1 MSRPGS
7 DDGGDGW
14 GEDEDD
20 WEEVSPIIPVRPR
33 PVPGPGVAQ
42 PRPPAPSACPPAV
55 LRFLEVPLT
64 LTVAPGTVAGLG
76 RDPNWAP
83 GTAAALAHHRTV
95 SGRHAG
101 VAVAADGSATVTEE
115 LPGAVNGTRLN
126 GTDLVAG
133 RPYPLTDGD
142 RLRLGPRISC
152 TVQLGRRA

>member
-7 DDGGDGW
+7 ADGEDAWDDDG
-14 GEDEDD
+14 DD
-20 WEEVSPIIPVRPR
+20 WEEVSPIIPVRTPPVAGPVVVEPR
-33 PVPGPGVAQ
+33 PH
-42 PRPPAPSACPPAV
+42 APSAALPAV

-64 LTVAPGTVAGLG
+64 VTVVPGTAAGLG

-83 GTAAALAHHRTV
+83 DTAAALAHHRTV
-95 SGRHAG
+95 SGRHAE
-101 VAVAADGSATVTEE
+101 VAVAPDGSATVTEE

-126 GTDLVAG
+126 GNDLMAG

-142 RLRLGPRISC
+142 RLRLGPRVSC

>member
-1 MSRPGS
+1 MSTPGAEGR
-7 DDGGDGW
+7 DDEW
-14 GEDEDD
+14 DD
-20 WEEVSPIIPVRPR
+20 WDEVSPIIPVRPR
-33 PVPGPGVAQ
+33 PASGPVVAE
-42 PRPPAPSACPPAV
+42 PRPPDPSACLPAV

-64 LTVAPGTVAGLG
+64 LTVVPGTVTGLG

-83 GTAAALAHHRTV
+83 GTAAALAHHHTV
-95 SGRHAG
+95 SARHAG
-101 VAVAADGSATVTEE
+101 VTVAEDGSATVTEE

-142 RLRLGPRISC
+142 RLRLGPRVSC